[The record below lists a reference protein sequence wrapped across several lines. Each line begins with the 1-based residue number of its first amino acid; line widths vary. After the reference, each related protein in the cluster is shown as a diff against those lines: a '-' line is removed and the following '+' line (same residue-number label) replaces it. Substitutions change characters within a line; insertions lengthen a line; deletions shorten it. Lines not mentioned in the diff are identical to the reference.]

1 MPDKHGRAPE
11 RASDVRGRDTAAL
24 DQVVAR
30 VNLFEQ
36 IDFEQVRRPRGMCD
50 DGFCG
55 GAVRWVLEQWVVVG
69 EMDVEGARLVPWAMA
84 FA

>member
-1 MPDKHGRAPE
+1 
-11 RASDVRGRDTAAL
+11 
-24 DQVVAR
+24 
-30 VNLFEQ
+30 
-36 IDFEQVRRPRGMCD
+36 MCD